1 MSGQSVRLKSF
12 SISSPTW
19 FPATIAVAGTSTSTD
34 VLINGT
40 NTTYKSQVSPGDW
53 LVNTA
58 NNEAHKV
65 AQIISD
71 TQLELDVAFTT
82 PLAGA
87 TVAKIKDKAIKYLK
101 VVFLTNSG
109 TIAGVTQTSGA
120 TWPASIPW
128 ETPSF
133 DDFVEPILVTPGA
146 GGAGVIQG
154 E

>member
-19 FPATIAVAGTSTSTD
+19 FPATMAVAGTSTSTD

-40 NTTYKSQVSPGDW
+40 GTSYRSQVSPGDW
-53 LVNTA
+53 LVNTS
-58 NNEAHKV
+58 NNEVHKV
-65 AQIISD
+65 AQVISD

-87 TVAKIKDKAIKYLK
+87 TVVKIKDKAIKYLK
-101 VVFLTNSG
+101 VVFINSG
-109 TIAGVTQTSGA
+109 TVAGVTQAAGA
-120 TWPASIPW
+120 AWPASIPW
-128 ETPSF
+128 ETPSY
-133 DDFVEPILVTPGA
+133 DDFIEPILVTPGA